1 MLVPNVM
8 KKIYGGG
15 KASAM
20 YGVMFSYTGIMSILM
35 VILQGA
41 LLTTNAKSYD
51 AFFYVDA
58 LCSILSLIL
67 LLTLFREEKYV
78 YVLPED
84 EQKLSNP
91 KDEGTF
97 VVDANSV
104 LQPEKENLLSG
115 EVAREENEMK
125 SDSDKV

>member
-1 MLVPNVM
+1 MLYCQGGHFVLVPNVM

-35 VILQGA
+35 VFLQGA

-58 LCSILSLIL
+58 LGSIVSLIM
-67 LLTLFREEKYV
+67 LLTLFSEEKYV
-78 YVLPED
+78 FVLPED
-84 EQKLSNP
+84 EKKLNEP
-91 KDEGTF
+91 KDKGSF
-97 VVDANSV
+97 LFDANSM
-104 LQPEKENLLSG
+104 LQPEKENLLNG
-115 EVAREENEMK
+115 
-125 SDSDKV
+125 

>member
-1 MLVPNVM
+1 MVPNVM

-35 VILQGA
+35 VFLQGA

-58 LCSILSLIL
+58 LGSIVSLIM
-67 LLTLFREEKYV
+67 LLTLFSEEKYV
-78 YVLPED
+78 FVLPED
-84 EQKLSNP
+84 EKKLNEP
-91 KDEGTF
+91 KDKGSF
-97 VVDANSV
+97 LFDANSM
-104 LQPEKENLLSG
+104 LQPEKENLLNG
-115 EVAREENEMK
+115 
-125 SDSDKV
+125 

>member
-1 MLVPNVM
+1 MLYCQGGHFVLVPNVM

-35 VILQGA
+35 VFLQGA

-58 LCSILSLIL
+58 LGSIVSLIM
-67 LLTLFREEKYV
+67 LLTIFSEEKFI

-84 EQKLSNP
+84 ERKIKEL
-91 KDEGTF
+91 KDDETF
-97 VVDANSV
+97 VVNTNS
-104 LQPEKENLLSG
+104 
-115 EVAREENEMK
+115 
-125 SDSDKV
+125 